1 MAGSTPASL
10 SADAPATA
18 QVAAGQPRKARSISP
33 ALETWRRFRRHRLA
47 VTGAIVLLILV
58 SGVLLGPY
66 VWPVAINDIDFA
78 AKLQGPSLAH
88 PLGTDDLGQD
98 LLARMMY
105 GGRISLAVGF
115 AAMLVALTVGVLV
128 GSVAGMSSG
137 WVDAALMWLTDL
149 FLALPTLPLL
159 LLVMYLFRDSMKK
172 VLGVEGGAFVLIVVV
187 IGGLRWMPVARLVRA
202 QFLSL
207 REKEFVEA
215 ARALGASKVRQVVQH
230 ILPNALGPVIVV
242 GTIDVAAAIIFES
255 TLSFLGLGF
264 PSDVPTWGS
273 MLRDAKDYLDIAAA
287 LGAVP
292 GRRDLP
298 HRAGDQLHRRRAAR
312 RVRSAPR
319 AVGASVS
326 VQDTLLD
333 IRGLKTWFKT
343 EDGMVR
349 AVDGVDLRIDR
360 GETVGVV
367 GESGCGKTVTAR
379 SVLKLIDMP
388 PGRFEAGQILWQGR
402 DLIPLDQDEMNK
414 IRAREIAI
422 IFQEPMTSLN
432 PVYTVGDQIAEVIAL
447 HQKLSPQAGDGRR
460 RRDAAPGRHPQP
472 AAARARLS
480 APVLRRHAPARHDR
494 HGAVL
499 PAQAPDR
506 RRADHGARRHHPGA
520 DPGADAGDEG
530 RASAWRS
537 C

>member
-10 SADAPATA
+10 SAEAPAT
-18 QVAAGQPRKARSISP
+18 VAAAAAAKSRKARSISP
-33 ALETWRRFRRHRLA
+33 ALETWRRFRRHVLA

-58 SGVLLGPY
+58 AAVLVGPY
-66 VWPVAINDIDFA
+66 LWPVAINDIDFA

-115 AAMLVALTVGVLV
+115 AAMMVALFVGVLV
-128 GSVAGMSSG
+128 GSVAGMTSG

-159 LLVMYLFRDSMKK
+159 LLVMYLFRDSVKK

-273 MLRDAKDYLDIAAA
+273 MLRDAKDYLDIAAHWA
-287 LGAVP
+287 LFPGGAIFLTVLAINFI
-292 GRRDLP
+292 GDGLRDAFDP
-298 HRAGDQLHRRRAAR
+298 R
-312 RVRSAPR
+312 RV
-319 AVGASVS
+319 
-326 VQDTLLD
+326 L
-333 IRGLKTWFKT
+333 
-343 EDGMVR
+343 
-349 AVDGVDLRIDR
+349 
-360 GETVGVV
+360 
-367 GESGCGKTVTAR
+367 
-379 SVLKLIDMP
+379 
-388 PGRFEAGQILWQGR
+388 
-402 DLIPLDQDEMNK
+402 
-414 IRAREIAI
+414 
-422 IFQEPMTSLN
+422 
-432 PVYTVGDQIAEVIAL
+432 
-447 HQKLSPQAGDGRR
+447 
-460 RRDAAPGRHPQP
+460 
-472 AAARARLS
+472 
-480 APVLRRHAPARHDR
+480 
-494 HGAVL
+494 
-499 PAQAPDR
+499 
-506 RRADHGARRHHPGA
+506 
-520 DPGADAGDEG
+520 
-530 RASAWRS
+530 
-537 C
+537 

>member
-10 SADAPATA
+10 SAEAPVRAPATA
-18 QVAAGQPRKARSISP
+18 AEQRKTRSISP
-33 ALETWRRFRRHRLA
+33 ALETWRRFRRHVLA

-115 AAMLVALTVGVLV
+115 AAMLVALFVGVLV

-273 MLRDAKDYLDIAAA
+273 MLRDAKDYLDIAAHWA
-287 LGAVP
+287 LFPGGAIFLTVLAINFI
-292 GRRDLP
+292 GDGLRDAFDP
-298 HRAGDQLHRRRAAR
+298 R
-312 RVRSAPR
+312 RV
-319 AVGASVS
+319 
-326 VQDTLLD
+326 L
-333 IRGLKTWFKT
+333 
-343 EDGMVR
+343 
-349 AVDGVDLRIDR
+349 
-360 GETVGVV
+360 
-367 GESGCGKTVTAR
+367 
-379 SVLKLIDMP
+379 
-388 PGRFEAGQILWQGR
+388 
-402 DLIPLDQDEMNK
+402 
-414 IRAREIAI
+414 
-422 IFQEPMTSLN
+422 
-432 PVYTVGDQIAEVIAL
+432 
-447 HQKLSPQAGDGRR
+447 
-460 RRDAAPGRHPQP
+460 
-472 AAARARLS
+472 
-480 APVLRRHAPARHDR
+480 
-494 HGAVL
+494 
-499 PAQAPDR
+499 
-506 RRADHGARRHHPGA
+506 
-520 DPGADAGDEG
+520 
-530 RASAWRS
+530 
-537 C
+537 